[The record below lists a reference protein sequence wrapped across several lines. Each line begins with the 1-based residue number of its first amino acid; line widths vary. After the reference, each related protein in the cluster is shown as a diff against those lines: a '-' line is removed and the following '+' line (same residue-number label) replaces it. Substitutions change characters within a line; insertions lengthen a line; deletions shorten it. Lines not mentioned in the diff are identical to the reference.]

1 MVETMTEEK
10 MQKFIQE
17 FRDTNSQLLELE
29 QRFAQLQQLAQQI
42 EEERANLKLMAQNL
56 IGRTEVL
63 AEIIPE
69 DERQKILDELRAE
82 LEARQAQ
89 AQAQAQQEQ
98 RAQGPAPMEEE
109 ALEPE

>member
-10 MQKFIQE
+10 MQKFVQE
-17 FRDTNSQLLELE
+17 FRDANSQLLELE

-89 AQAQAQQEQ
+89 AQAQAQQ
-98 RAQGPAPMEEE
+98 AQGPVPMDEEE
-109 ALEPE
+109 GLETE